1 MFEKLKKKIDRFKE
15 SVTEIIQTPER
26 EEEKE
31 EVEEVTTEGRAKD
44 INIGLRDKVKSI
56 VVDREVIIDEKSI
69 EEPLWE
75 LEMALLE
82 SDVAMDVAEEI
93 INTIRRD
100 LIGAKRRLKERS
112 EKIVEDALVDALTR
126 VVSLNPL
133 DFDEVIERREKPL
146 HIVFIGVNGTGKTTT
161 IAKIAY
167 RLKRE
172 NHSVV
177 IAAADTFRA
186 GAIDQL
192 EHHADKLG
200 IKMIKHQEGADPAS
214 VAYDAVEYAKARHID
229 VVLTDTAGRMHTNIN
244 LMDQLKKICRVTP
257 PDLVIFVDEAIAGN
271 DAVERARLFNEAVPF
286 DGSILTKID
295 ADAKGGAAIS
305 IAHATSKPILFL
317 GTGQGYGDLEK
328 FNPDWLVR
336 RLLTT

>member
-15 SVTEIIQTPER
+15 SVTEIIQTPEK
-26 EEEKE
+26 EEK
-31 EVEEVTTEGRAKD
+31 EEVTTEGRAKD

-93 INTIRRD
+93 INTIKRD
-100 LIGAKRRLKERS
+100 LIGTKRRLKERS

-133 DFDEVIERREKPL
+133 DFDEAIEMREKPL

>member
-31 EVEEVTTEGRAKD
+31 EVTTEGRVKD

-100 LIGAKRRLKERS
+100 LIGTKRRLKERS